1 MRAKMEIIAHV
12 PLTTLSEALT
22 VDEAHA
28 LDETLKSMISQGTV
42 RLTRIQIR
50 KADSATFIFTSPPT
64 E

>member
-12 PLTTLSEALT
+12 PLTTLSETLT